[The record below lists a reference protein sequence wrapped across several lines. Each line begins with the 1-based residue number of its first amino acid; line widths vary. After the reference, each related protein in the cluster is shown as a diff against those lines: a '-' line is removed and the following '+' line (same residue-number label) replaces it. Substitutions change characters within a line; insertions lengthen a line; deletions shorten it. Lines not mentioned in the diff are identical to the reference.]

1 MEDFL
6 TTRQVLDILKVDRIT
21 IYRMLNDG
29 RLKGTKIGQQ
39 WRFSRAEVEGLLNG
53 DRLVIAN
60 SKTADDTGLPVHC
73 LQAIQDLFATVSQY
87 SAVLISPQGDLITE
101 ISNPCRFCELFH
113 KNPVASEACQASRVG
128 FIQQAENGHTRF
140 TCHSG
145 MNYVGTQVIVGD
157 EFIGLFLVGGFGIDP
172 GDPGEKASLLDE
184 LGTRFGISN
193 SLLSAAYEQMPIL
206 LADQQNQLGNWST
219 SAANAFESILRER
232 LGFAMRL
239 KKIADLTQIS

>member
-39 WRFSRAEVEGLLNG
+39 WRFSRAEVESLLNG
-53 DRLVIAN
+53 DKLSAAN
-60 SKTADDTGLPVHC
+60 GKTAEETGLPVHC
-73 LQAIQDLFATVSQY
+73 LQAIQDLFSAVSQY

-113 KNPVASEACQASRVG
+113 HNPLAEEACQDSRAG
-128 FIQQAENGHTRF
+128 FIQQAQTGKTRF
-140 TCHSG
+140 TCHTG
-145 MNYVGTQVIVGD
+145 LNYVGTRVIVGD
-157 EFIGLFLVGGFGIDP
+157 ELIGLFLVGGFSLEP
-172 GDPGEKASLLDE
+172 GDPGEKASMLDE

-193 SLLSAAYEQMPIL
+193 NELSGAYEKMPVLLSEQQKL
-206 LADQQNQLGNWST
+206 LENWST